1 MSFGQVNTEYSL
13 HEKMCLFV
21 LGLMQRDYPDIVTAV
36 KTKQAVQTVL
46 NTASETL
53 RFMIRGG
60 IVDKN
65 EGNELNKVFLKIQAH
80 TVYHHFH

>member
-1 MSFGQVNTEYSL
+1 
-13 HEKMCLFV
+13 
-21 LGLMQRDYPDIVTAV
+21 MQRDYPDIVTAL

-53 RFMIRGG
+53 KVLISGG

-65 EGNELNKVFLKIQAH
+65 EGAKIEKVKVLQKSACIC
-80 TVYHHFH
+80 